1 MGGGIMSKERDN
13 EFVFDFTLMGQAIKK
28 AREAQGM
35 TREELSSIVDRSVR
49 HLSAIENDGQYPSF
63 ELLVRC
69 MTMFDIS
76 LDQYVFPSKSG
87 TVSTQRRTVDALL
100 DKLDDRELAV
110 IEATAKGLCDLKD
123 KNKEK

>member
-1 MGGGIMSKERDN
+1 MSKKLDN
-13 EFVFDFTLMGQAIKK
+13 EFVFDFTPMGKAIKK

-69 MTMFDIS
+69 MTMFGIS
-76 LDQYVFPSKSG
+76 LDQYVFRSRSG
-87 TVSTQRRTVDALL
+87 TVSPQRRTVDSLL

-110 IEATAKGLCDLKD
+110 IEATAKGLRDLRNKD
-123 KNKEK
+123 KET

>member
-1 MGGGIMSKERDN
+1 MRKEPN
-13 EFVFDFTLMGQAIKK
+13 NGFVFDFTPIGQAIKK
-28 AREAQGM
+28 TREAQGM

-69 MTMFDIS
+69 MTMFGIS
-76 LDQYVFPSKSG
+76 LDQYVFRSRSG

-110 IEATAKGLCDLKD
+110 IKATAKSLYELKTAQ
-123 KNKEK
+123 EK

>member
-1 MGGGIMSKERDN
+1 MSKELDN
-13 EFVFDFTLMGQAIKK
+13 EFVFDFTPMGQAIKK

-76 LDQYVFPSKSG
+76 LDQYVFPSRSG
-87 TVSTQRRTVDALL
+87 TVSTQRRAVDALL

-110 IEATAKGLCDLKD
+110 IEATAKSLRDLRDKD
-123 KNKEK
+123 KEK

>member
-1 MGGGIMSKERDN
+1 MGGGIMSKELDN
-13 EFVFDFTLMGQAIKK
+13 EFSFDFTLMGQEIKK
-28 AREAQGM
+28 AREKRGM

-49 HLSAIENDGQYPSF
+49 HLSAVENDGQYPSF

-76 LDQYVFPSKSG
+76 LDQYVFPSRSG
-87 TVSTQRRTVDALL
+87 TVSTQRRAVDSLL

-110 IEATAKGLCDLKD
+110 IEATAQGLCKLKD
-123 KNKEK
+123 SGE